1 MGLDMY
7 LWRKTFVGAEYEHRK
22 VDAKIKITVAGK
34 PLQINPK
41 MVSEIIER
49 VGYWRKANA
58 IHAWFV
64 REVQG
69 GVDECQEADVS
80 VEKLRE
86 LRALCAEVLADK
98 SKADK
103 LLPPQAGFFFGSTA
117 VDEGYVEDLK
127 DTIKIIDA
135 LPLDEKSYDVSYV
148 YRSSW

>member
-1 MGLDMY
+1 
-7 LWRKTFVGAEYEHRK
+7 
-22 VDAKIKITVAGK
+22 
-34 PLQINPK
+34 
-41 MVSEIIER
+41 
-49 VGYWRKANA
+49 
-58 IHAWFV
+58 
-64 REVQG
+64 
-69 GVDECQEADVS
+69 
-80 VEKLRE
+80 
-86 LRALCAEVLADK
+86 VLADK